1 MCRILGTSAFWIA
14 IKTTL
19 RKCIGLGCTV
29 RFAGKLSC
37 ARLLW
42 QQRSDILSLDPSMDS
57 MSCISWYTSASFV
70 DICARLEHK

>member
-1 MCRILGTSAFWIA
+1 MCRILGASAFYIA

-19 RKCIGLGCTV
+19 RKCIGLGFTV
-29 RFAGKLSC
+29 RFARKHSC

-42 QQRSDILSLDPSMDS
+42 QHRSYIFSLDPSMDS

-70 DICARLEHK
+70 DICAALRT